1 MLVTRVH
8 LNENSRFEK
17 RMSSAGPLTE
27 LLRKTPIGAT
37 LDSTRRHRYSL
48 TREVADAPRGG
59 RPILFCGY
67 NPSTADETADDP
79 TLRRETGFTR
89 ALNGEYLI
97 KVNLLTYRAADP
109 NEIDFIEAERTFE
122 ENVARVADL
131 AALTLQAGGTIIAA
145 WGAPKGPKNVQA
157 LAAEAARMLID
168 ENQVG
173 VRWRSF
179 GLTKG
184 GDPKHPLYLP
194 KTAWKDLADLSVLQV
209 AKRDER

>member
-8 LNENSRFEK
+8 LNGYCRFEK
-17 RMSSAGPLTE
+17 IVSSVDPLAE
-27 LLRKTPIGAT
+27 LLRKAPIGAT
-37 LDSTRRHRYSL
+37 LDSTRRNRYSL
-48 TREVADAPRGG
+48 TRRVVGASRGC

-67 NPSTADETADDP
+67 NPSTADETVDDP

-89 ALNGEYLI
+89 DLDGVYLI

-109 NEIDFIEAERTFE
+109 NEIDFAEAERAFE

-131 AALTLQAGGTIIAA
+131 AALTLQAGGTIIAV
-145 WGAPKGPKNVQA
+145 WGVPKGPKNIQA
-157 LAAEAARMLID
+157 LAAEAASMFTD

-173 VRWRSF
+173 VHWQSF

-184 GDPKHPLYLP
+184 GHPKHPLYLP
-194 KTAWKDLADLSVLQV
+194 KTAWKDLADLSMLQV
-209 AKRDER
+209 ATRDER